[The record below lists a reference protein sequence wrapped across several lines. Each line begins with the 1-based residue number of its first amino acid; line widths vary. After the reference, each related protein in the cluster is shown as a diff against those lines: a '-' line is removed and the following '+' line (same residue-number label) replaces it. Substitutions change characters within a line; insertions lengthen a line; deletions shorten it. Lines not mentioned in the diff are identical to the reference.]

1 MSLYQS
7 SVRKPIMTALVYV
20 AVAIIGV
27 FSLSKLPID
36 LFPDMGENTIM
47 VFTTYPGASAADIE
61 NNVTKPLENVLN
73 SVSDLKNIT
82 SNSKENYSIINLEFE
97 YGIDIAEATNDV
109 RDKLDM
115 ATSMLPDECN
125 TPYLFK
131 FSMDDI
137 PILMLSVQSGES
149 TNALYKILDDKVAS
163 PISRIG
169 GVGTVSIA
177 GAPQREVA
185 VYCDPYKLE
194 AYNLSIESISAII
207 GAENRNFPLGTID
220 VGSETYSMRVQGEF
234 TDAALMKKIVVGS
247 YNNRNVYLSDIAEVK
262 DTVQE
267 RMQEVY
273 NNGVRG
279 AMIIVQKQ
287 SGANSVQISK
297 KVMDMI
303 PEIQKNLPSDVKL
316 GVIANTSDS
325 ISNTINS
332 LEEAIVLTLIL
343 VVFVVLFFL
352 GRWRATIII
361 AVVIPVSLVASFIYL
376 FITGNSL
383 NIISLSSLSIAI
395 GMVVDDAIVVLE
407 NITTHIE
414 RGTKP
419 KSAAVF
425 ATSEVS
431 LSIIATTLVL
441 FAVFLPLTF
450 LEGVAGIMFKQL
462 GWIVSIVIGVSM
474 LAAMSLTPMLCSLM
488 LKTNPSRGKVFGA
501 IYKPIEK
508 VLNWL
513 DRAYA
518 SMLNWCVTHRVMVV
532 IGAFAIFIGSLSL
545 LKIIPTEF
553 FPTQDQG
560 RLSAT
565 IKLPIGTRMEKAR
578 EFAMA
583 FTERMKKEY
592 PELLVC
598 NFSVG
603 QPDEDNTYGL
613 MGENGSHIVKFNMR
627 FANKVDRKRSITEI
641 ADAVRDDLAEYSE
654 LSKYQVSVGGGG
666 MGGQSSVDV
675 ELYCYDFE
683 TSDKFA
689 ADLAQKMRKV
699 PGCSEVNISRSE
711 YVPEIQIDFD
721 REKLAENGL
730 NLTTASSY
738 VRNRFNGATASHYR
752 EDGDEYN
759 IKVRYDPQF
768 RQDVS
773 DIENILVYNN
783 AGIGIRVKDL
793 GTVVERFTPPTI
805 ERKNRERMVK
815 VSCIVGKDGVLSNVV
830 SGAEEVLNQMD
841 KPAGLSYTIGGTWE
855 DQQESFGDM
864 ITLMILIVLLVY
876 IVMASQF
883 ESFTYP
889 FVIMF
894 SIPFALTGVFIGLAI
909 TNTPLGVM
917 ALVGLLMLIG
927 IVVKNGI
934 VLIDYTILCRER
946 GMTVREAV
954 TTAGKSRLRPILM
967 TTLTTVL
974 GMIPLAIGN
983 GEGAEMWN
991 SLGMTVAWGLSVST
1005 LVTLVLIPILY
1016 SLFADF
1022 GIWRKK
1028 RKNKNLHTP
1037 AIINQQI
1044 TIVPEDNEN
1053 ENDNNNEA

>member
-1 MSLYQS
+1 
-7 SVRKPIMTALVYV
+7 MTALVYV

-27 FSLSKLPID
+27 YSFTKLPVD
-36 LFPDMGENTIM
+36 LFPNMGENTIM

-97 YGIDIAEATNDV
+97 YGIDIVEATNDV

-115 ATSMLPDECN
+115 VTSMLPDACN
-125 TPYLFK
+125 TPFLFK

-137 PILMLSVQSGES
+137 PILMLSVQSAES
-149 TNALYKILDDKVAS
+149 TNALYKILDNKVAS

-169 GVGTVSIA
+169 GVGTVSIS

-194 AYNLSIESISAII
+194 AYNLTIESIAALI
-207 GAENRNFPLGTID
+207 GAENRNFPLGTADI
-220 VGSETYSMRVQGEF
+220 GSETYSMRVQGEF
-234 TDAALMKKIVVGS
+234 SDALQMKDIVVGS
-247 YNNRNVYLSDIAEVK
+247 YNNKNVYLRDVAIVK

-287 SGANSVQISK
+287 SGANSVAISQ
-297 KVMDMI
+297 KVMDML
-303 PEIQKNLPSDVKL
+303 PEIQKDLPSDVKI

-325 ISNTINS
+325 ITNTINS
-332 LEEAIVLTLIL
+332 LQEAIIITLIL
-343 VVFVVLFFL
+343 VVLVVLFFL
-352 GRWRATIII
+352 GRWRATFII
-361 AVVIPVSLVASFIYL
+361 AIVIPVSLVASFIYL
-376 FITGNSL
+376 AITGNSL

-419 KSAAVF
+419 KSAAIF

-450 LEGVAGIMFKQL
+450 LEGVSGIMFKQL
-462 GWIVSIVIGVSM
+462 GWIITIVMAVSM
-474 LAAMSLTPMLCSLM
+474 FAAMSLTPMLCSLM

-501 IYKPIEK
+501 IYKPIEISLK
-508 VLNWL
+508 WL
-513 DRAYA
+513 DRFY
-518 SMLNWCVTHRVMVV
+518 SKILGWCVSHRAIVV
-532 IGAFAIFIGSLSL
+532 VGGLAIFLGSLTL
-545 LKIIPTEF
+545 MKIIPTEF

-560 RLSAT
+560 RMSAT
-565 IKLPIGTRMEKAR
+565 VKLPIGTRMEKSRAFGL
-578 EFAMA
+578 E

-592 PELLVC
+592 PELMVC

-603 QPDEDNTYGL
+603 QPDEDNTFGI
-613 MGENGSHIVKFNMR
+613 MGETGSHIVKFNMR
-627 FANKVDRKRSITEI
+627 FTSKVDRERSITQI
-641 ADAVRDDLAEYSE
+641 ADAIRADLAEYSE
-654 LSKYQVSVGGGG
+654 LTESQVSVGGGG
-666 MGGQSSVDV
+666 MAGQSSVDV

-689 ADLAQKMRKV
+689 AELKKQMLKV
-699 PGCSEVNISRSE
+699 KGCSEVNISRSE

-730 NLTTASSY
+730 NLTTASTY
-738 VRNRFNGATASHYR
+738 VRNRFNGAIASYYR
-752 EDGDEYN
+752 EDGDENN
-759 IKVRYDPQF
+759 IKVRYAPQY
-768 RQDVS
+768 RQDIS
-773 DIENILVYNN
+773 AIENILVYNTS
-783 AGIGIRVKDL
+783 GSGIRVKDL
-793 GTVVERFTPPTI
+793 GNVVERFTPPTI
-805 ERKNRERMVK
+805 ERKNRERVVK
-815 VSCIVGKDGVLSNVV
+815 VSCIVGKDGVLSDVV
-830 SGAEEVLNQMD
+830 AGAENVLSKMD
-841 KPAGLSYTIGGTWE
+841 RPADLSYIVGGTWE
-855 DQQESFGDM
+855 EQQESFSDM

-894 SIPFALTGVFIGLAI
+894 SIPFALTGVFIGLAV

-946 GMTVREAV
+946 GMSVRDAV
-954 TTAGKSRLRPILM
+954 VTAGKSRLRPILM

-974 GMIPLAIGN
+974 GMIPLAVGK

-1022 GIWRKK
+1022 GIWRKNRNK
-1028 RKNKNLHTP
+1028 KKLHPIAVIQENVESFNDTENGKN
-1037 AIINQQI
+1037 
-1044 TIVPEDNEN
+1044 E
-1053 ENDNNNEA
+1053 